1 MTDLRA
7 VGSGKRHG
15 GPAETR
21 GLPDCF
27 RANHRRLSGSPG
39 PLRTLRAGPRGTGE
53 LSRKWGSSEAS
64 PPLSVPLR
72 GGLSGNGMLPVF
84 LQHLS
89 PPVGACGER
98 NAALFSAAF
107 DPEYQGR
114 DSDLASK
121 THNQP
126 ILSSKTGRCRNS
138 PNLANDGTA
147 TWHRLKS
154 SLLFDQTPL
163 LRLPPIR
170 GSLNKPQRTLKS
182 SEFVAREQPKTGL
195 VQTPSD
201 PTKPEQTSKDAQK
214 LRIRGPGAPHVQVL
228 ECEVWTLHSTETHSP
243 S

>member
-1 MTDLRA
+1 M
-7 VGSGKRHG
+7 
-15 GPAETR
+15 
-21 GLPDCF
+21 
-27 RANHRRLSGSPG
+27 
-39 PLRTLRAGPRGTGE
+39 GE
-53 LSRKWGSSEAS
+53 LRSLA
-64 PPLSVPLR
+64 PPLSPPPR
-72 GGLSGNGMLPVF
+72 GAVGERNAARFFCSIYRP
-84 LQHLS
+84 QS
-89 PPVGACGER
+89 GACGER